1 MTKLPL
7 RIALRYLFARK
18 SYNVINLISGI
29 GVAGMA
35 IGTAAL
41 VIILS
46 VFNGFNMIVSDSL
59 SDVSPDIEI
68 RPASGKVFSPDT
80 ALFAPVLDNPDIV
93 TLSSTL
99 EEQVFISYEGRQSLA
114 RLKGLDPVGEEESSF
129 RDHLAGGEWK
139 LHKADL
145 PCAVA
150 GAGIA
155 ASLGLNPR
163 FVTPMEVFYP
173 SRTQAPS
180 LSNPSATLRKQKL
193 LTGGV
198 FSVNAELDAKVVLVP
213 IEVMRELLEYGQEV
227 SALEIWTAKGRQE
240 EVEKWLT
247 EYLGD
252 SFKVLDRYRQ
262 NQSVFKMMCYEKL
275 AIFLILIFVV
285 IIIAFN
291 IYSSLKMLVIEK
303 QGDTGTLRSL
313 GAPESML
320 RKVFLLEGWLVS
332 LLGMVIGLVLGVTVV
347 LLQQKFG
354 IMPMPGG
361 FLVQAYP
368 VVLKAT
374 DILWITLGVAG
385 VGYLM
390 ALIPSRKV

>member
-46 VFNGFNMIVSDSL
+46 VFNGFNKIVSESL
-59 SDVSPDIEI
+59 GDVSPDIAV
-68 RPASGKVFSPDT
+68 RPASGKVFSPDSS
-80 ALFAPVLDNPDIV
+80 LFAPVLENPDID

-114 RLKGLDPVGEEESSF
+114 RLKGLDAVGEEESAF
-129 RDHLAGGEWK
+129 RNHLVNGEWN
-139 LHKADL
+139 LHKGDL
-145 PCAVA
+145 PRAVP

-155 ASLGLNPR
+155 GSLGLSPR

-198 FSVNAELDAKVVLVP
+198 FSVNAEADAKLVLVP
-213 IEVMRELLEYGQEV
+213 IEVMRELLEYPTEV
-227 SALEIWTAKGRQE
+227 SALEIWTAPGRME
-240 EVEKWLT
+240 EVEKWLSD
-247 EYLGD
+247 YLGKD
-252 SFKVLDRYRQ
+252 FKVLNRYRQ
-262 NQSVFKMMCYEKL
+262 NESVFKMMRYEKL

-303 QGDTGTLRSL
+303 QGDTNTLRSL
-313 GAPESML
+313 GAPEGML

-332 LLGMVIGLVLGVTVV
+332 LLGMVIGLVLGVAVV

-354 IMPMPGG
+354 IVPMPGN
-361 FLVQAYP
+361 FMVQAYP
-368 VVLKAT
+368 VVLKLT